1 MTVDLPTAMSANLRV
16 PASRAVPE
24 ILLSDPCRN
33 LTLAGSRTVRV
44 LVAEDHFLLGDA
56 IARFLDAETDL
67 SVVGVARTGAEA
79 LSVAARE
86 RPDVVLMDCRL
97 PDMSGPMAVGLIR
110 TAVPEAVFVFH
121 SAYDSEPILLDA
133 IDSGAAAYLARS
145 ASAGDIVETIRRAAQ
160 GEVLIPAGFFAKAF
174 ARQREGVTERRR
186 HEKLRVRFTPRE
198 LEVLTLLAD
207 GLDTTAMADRLGIA
221 DHTVEWHVRHLL
233 KKLQVHSKLQA
244 VIAAVNH
251 GLIDLGG
258 SAMASGPSGLDIH
271 TAKRRFR
278 DGSAQQSRTGAAVA
292 LRIVA

>member
-1 MTVDLPTAMSANLRV
+1 MAMSANLRV
-16 PASRAVPE
+16 PALSAVPE
-24 ILLSDPCRN
+24 ILHVRPRK

-44 LVAEDHFLLGDA
+44 LVAEDHVLLGDA
-56 IARFLDAETDL
+56 IARFLDAEADL

-79 LSVAARE
+79 VSVAARE
-86 RPDVVLMDCRL
+86 GPDVVLMDCRL
-97 PDMSGPMAVGLIR
+97 PDMSGSMAVGLIR
-110 TAVPEAVFVFH
+110 TAVPGAVFIFH

-145 ASAGDIVETIRRAAQ
+145 ATAGDIVETIRRAAQ

-186 HEKLRVRFTPRE
+186 HEKLLVRFTPRE
-198 LEVLTLLAD
+198 LEVLNLLAD

-244 VIAAVNH
+244 VIAAVNQ
-251 GLIDLGG
+251 GLVALGG
-258 SAMASGPSGLDIH
+258 SAMASGLSGLDIP
-271 TAKRRFR
+271 TAKRRLR
-278 DGSAQQSRTGAAVA
+278 ARSVQRSRTVAAVA
-292 LRIVA
+292 SRIVA